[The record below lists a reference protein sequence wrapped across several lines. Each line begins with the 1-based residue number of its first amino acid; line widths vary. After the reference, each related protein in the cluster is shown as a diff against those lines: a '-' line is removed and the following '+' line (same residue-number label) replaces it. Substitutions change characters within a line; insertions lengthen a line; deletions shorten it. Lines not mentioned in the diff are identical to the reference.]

1 MENKVREN
9 SLLAF
14 IEGSLA
20 LVYESLAVYGRFY
33 DHPDFRL
40 QVQDDLISIFSNYTE
55 DRDEETALGAIEKTM
70 VKINIAV
77 ENQLKPRSGYLP
89 LAPDYLS
96 YKWEFLELLRRFGG
110 ASKENER
117 KLALGC

>member
-40 QVQDDLISIFSNYTE
+40 QVQDDLISIFFNYAQ
-55 DRDEETALGAIEKTM
+55 DRDEETALGAIEKAM
-70 VKINIAV
+70 VKINEAV
-77 ENQLKPRSGYLP
+77 GNQLKPRSGYLP

>member
-1 MENKVREN
+1 MENKFKEN
-9 SLLAF
+9 GLLAF

-110 ASKENER
+110 ESKENER